1 MPISRPQQEPRHPT
15 RPRGAHRPPRY
26 KLAWVILV
34 VALVPLAAW
43 AGRTV
48 KEPGAVKAVPR
59 MVPAAKRAEALKA
72 LGLSSRCTD
81 AVLRSRELPGIGCR
95 LAIFSY
101 LNAKLP
107 LATPGDLKKRL
118 EATDDALAAAKS
130 IESYKPLKKSPN
142 LEQFR
147 LFAHEQAC
155 RTVLESYDAISA
167 AGRASGPLKV
177 EAAKAAGTT
186 DKGLFKQACECAQST
201 AALSGPA
208 RASVEERG
216 RLQTLLT
223 KRSCFLDKSKLA
235 SARGG
240 PESEF
245 SGRAGQVVEANTDE
259 ARLLDYAKARDI
271 GLDRCRKKSA
281 PGGRVTDKGG
291 LKRCACG
298 EVKRWRFPKER
309 GRTDV
314 EIVVPIVKGVGV
326 RVTVNAPGKV
336 TACGPLEGP
345 GL

>member
-1 MPISRPQQEPRHPT
+1 MPFPWSTPSPRPDGGRSRRST
-15 RPRGAHRPPRY
+15 A
-26 KLAWVILV
+26 LWLVLV
-34 VALVPLAAW
+34 VTLVPLAAW

-48 KEPGAVKAVPR
+48 KEPGSVKAVPR

-72 LGLSSRCTD
+72 LGLQSRCTD

-101 LNAKLP
+101 LTARAP
-107 LATPGDLKKRL
+107 LASPADLKKRMKAA
-118 EATDDALAAAKS
+118 EDALNAAES
-130 IESYKPLKKSPN
+130 IATYKPLKKSPN

-167 AGRASGPLKV
+167 AGRASGPLKM
-177 EAAKAAGTT
+177 EAAKAAGST
-186 DKGLFKQACECAQST
+186 DEGLFKQACECAQTTIS
-201 AALSGPA
+201 LSGPG

-235 SARGG
+235 SKRGG

-245 SGRAGQVVEANTDE
+245 SERAGEVIEANTDE

-271 GLDRCRKKSA
+271 GLDRCRTKSA

-309 GRTDV
+309 GRADV

-336 TACGPLEGP
+336 TSCGPLEGA